1 MESVDEVPV
10 VTQEVVVDSVEPA
23 TSVEVDQ
30 VEAPKRGRSKQPKSE
45 TSDGAKKR
53 APRKPKNSVVV
64 EEVPVVQEP
73 VVEVPVVQEAPKEE
87 SVVEQPVMEVP
98 KEEVPVEKPKRTRAK
113 KNKVD
118 EVVHLD
124 GVVPDVETS
133 SPLMN
138 ENLLNMYLLSQ
149 QAMKKQI
156 KQEKYKRLLS
166 GAL

>member
-30 VEAPKRGRSKQPKSE
+30 AEAPKRGRSKQPKSE

-64 EEVPVVQEP
+64 EEVPVVQE
-73 VVEVPVVQEAPKEE
+73 APKEE
-87 SVVEQPVMEVP
+87 PVMEVP

-149 QAMKKQI
+149 QAMKKQL
-156 KQEKYKRLLS
+156 KQEQYERLLAV
-166 GAL
+166 ALYTFFQMIIINVV